1 MTYPV
6 LISNTNIAAV
16 TASELRDYLRG
27 DDGESDAILNT
38 YIKTATEYLETAARC
53 SITRKRYL
61 VEFNE
66 CAKLS
71 YRLPMGHVD
80 SVVIVEADGLIR
92 NNADYRLRGDDIL
105 LPISHR
111 TLKVTYDTG
120 FSTPDAIPQHYKMAI
135 LACASDL
142 FIHRFSSTDAN
153 HSMTHQMFQHY
164 SNLFKNHSL

>member
-1 MTYPV
+1 MTYPI
-6 LISNTNIAAV
+6 LISNANIAAV

-27 DDGESDAILNT
+27 DDGESDETLNF
-38 YIKTATEYLETAARC
+38 YIKTATDYLETAARC

-66 CAKLS
+66 CSKLS

-92 NNADYRLRGDDIL
+92 NNADYRLRGDNVI
-105 LPISHR
+105 LPIEHR

-120 FSTPDAIPQHYKMAI
+120 FDSSANVPPHYKMAI
-135 LACASDL
+135 LACSSDL
-142 FIHRFSSTDAN
+142 FIHRFSSLDAN
-153 HSMTHQMFQHY
+153 NSMTHQMFHYY